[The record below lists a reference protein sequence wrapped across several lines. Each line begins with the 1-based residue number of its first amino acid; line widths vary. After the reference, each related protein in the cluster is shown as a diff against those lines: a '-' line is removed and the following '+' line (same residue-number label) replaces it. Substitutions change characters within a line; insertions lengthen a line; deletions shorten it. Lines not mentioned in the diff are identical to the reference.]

1 MATQKLLPLI
11 QQAAPSLLNMAVES
25 VQAPPANLPTSRM
38 RTPSEMRGLPPELG
52 IQQNPYDTG
61 RGFVDSFTPMQAGGG
76 RFKTEEDSTFWNSE
90 TGSFEPKPEA
100 PWYKRMMDDPALMS
114 KLALGFNTMRLNPD
128 AQLAAALN
136 ERIKTAGEVGRA
148 KKSQNKTLVA
158 LQNMGM
164 DPAEAELLGDNPE
177 LLKVAMSAMYK
188 ARTGQDATAEM
199 LTFDAMTKDMSD
211 ADKQKARRIKL
222 GLDPRAGLPI
232 EEYFS
237 RGYAG
242 ASGTAAATAQAKV
255 IEQAQTNRIL
265 KAQLDFG
272 FDNLGAAL
280 GATGQTGKIFGNLPA
295 VTTGAQLAD
304 NAKAI
309 LLPLMKGVWRGAGE
323 GVFTDKD
330 QETLEA
336 MFPSRDMNAD
346 AAKQALLVVRQLT
359 ELKLQNPTFDIN
371 AYGNAMRNRGAP
383 APAAPAVATPTPAA
397 PAPAAPTAP
406 APSVRDEA
414 DRILRGAQ

>member
-1 MATQKLLPLI
+1 MGTQRLLPLI
-11 QQAAPSLLNMAVES
+11 QQAAPSLLNMAVEN
-25 VQAPPANLPTSRM
+25 VQAPPSNLPTSRM

-61 RGFVDSFTPMQAGGG
+61 RGFVDLFPPMQAGGG
-76 RFKTEEDSTFWNSE
+76 RFVTEEDAKVWNSQ
-90 TGSFEPKPEA
+90 TGTFEPKPEE
-100 PWYKRMMDDPALMS
+100 PWYKRMMNDPALMS
-114 KLALGFNTMRLNPD
+114 RLALGFNTMRLNPD
-128 AQLAAALN
+128 AQLAAVLG
-136 ERIKTAGEVGRA
+136 ERIKTAGEIGRS
-148 KKSQNKTLVA
+148 KKAQNKTLVA

-199 LTFDAMTKDMSD
+199 LTFDAMTKDMSPED
-211 ADKQKARRIKL
+211 RQKARRIKL
-222 GLDPRAGLPI
+222 GLDPRAGLPL
-232 EEYFS
+232 EAYFG

-242 ASGTAAATAQAKV
+242 AAGTAAGSAEAKL

-295 VTTGAQLAD
+295 VTSGAQLAD

-309 LLPLMKGVWRGAGE
+309 LLPIMKSVWRGAGE

-371 AYGNAMRNRGAP
+371 AYGGAMRNRGAP

-414 DRILRGAQ
+414 DRILRGGQ

>member
-61 RGFVDSFTPMQAGGG
+61 RGFVDSFPPMQAGGG
-76 RFKTEEDSTFWNSE
+76 RFVTEEDAKVWNSQ
-90 TGSFEPKPEA
+90 TGTFEPKPEE
-100 PWYKRMMDDPALMS
+100 PWYKRMMQDPAFFDR
-114 KLALGFNTMRLNPD
+114 LALGFNTMRLNPD
-128 AQLAAALN
+128 QQLAAVLG
-136 ERIKTAGEVGRA
+136 ERIKTASEIGRA
-148 KKSQNKTLVA
+148 EKSKNKTLVA
-158 LQNMGM
+158 LQNMGL
-164 DPAEAELLGDNPE
+164 DQSEVDLLSENPE
-177 LLKVAMSAMYK
+177 LLKVAATAMYK
-188 ARTGQDATAEM
+188 TKMGGDVTAEM
-199 LTFDAMTKDMSD
+199 QTWKSYMDALGSD
-211 ADKQKARRIKL
+211 KERGDALLVKL
-222 GLDPRAGLPI
+222 GLKPRAGLPI

-295 VTTGAQLAD
+295 VTSGAQLAD

-309 LLPLMKGVWRGAGE
+309 LLPIMKSVWRGAGE

-371 AYGNAMRNRGAP
+371 AYGNAMRNRGMP

-397 PAPAAPTAP
+397 PAPA
-406 APSVRDEA
+406 PSVRDEA
-414 DRILRGAQ
+414 DRILRGG

>member
-1 MATQKLLPLI
+1 MATQKLLPI
-11 QQAAPSLLNMAVES
+11 VQQAASGLLDRV
-25 VQAPPANLPTSRM
+25 APVTVAPEDTRQTMM
-38 RTPSEMRGLPPELG
+38 RNPYQTRGLPPELG

-76 RFKTEEDSTFWNSE
+76 RFVTEEDAKVWNSQ
-90 TGSFEPKPEA
+90 TGTFEPKPEE
-100 PWYKRMMDDPALMS
+100 PWYKRMMDDPAFYDR
-114 KLALGFNTMRLNPD
+114 LALGFNTMRLNPD
-128 AQLAAALN
+128 AQLAAVLG
-136 ERIKTAGEVGRA
+136 ERIKTAGEIGRS
-148 KKSQNKTLVA
+148 KKAQNKTLVA

-177 LLKVAMSAMYK
+177 LMKVAMSAMYK
-188 ARTGQDATAEM
+188 ARTGQDATADIQTFEY
-199 LTFDAMTKDMSD
+199 LTQGLPED
-211 ADKQKARRIKL
+211 QKARARRMKL
-222 GLDPRAGLPI
+222 GLEARAGLPI
-232 EEYFS
+232 EEYFG

-242 ASGTAAATAQAKV
+242 TSGSAAATAQAKV

-295 VTTGAQLAD
+295 VTSGAQLAD

-309 LLPLMKGVWRGAGE
+309 LLPIMKSVWRGAGE

-397 PAPAAPTAP
+397 PAPAAPTAT

-414 DRILRGAQ
+414 DRILRGGQ